1 MPQTAKKTTREEQKT
16 GGRRAKAPDRRERR
30 ESDAQLLAM
39 WQERAE
45 LARKET
51 AELRELMERR
61 EALYRGSRDID
72 VVGRGGQLS
81 SGAPAAA
88 ATVVRNI
95 VAECV
100 ESLVDSSI
108 PQPKVTAR
116 RKEDEPLAA
125 LVEDI
130 LRAELDRLPFEQ
142 LNDLDERTTPIQGG
156 DFFHVEWSCDGCA
169 DGELSVSLCHPR
181 QVLPQPGVTSIE
193 DMDYIILEQP
203 QTKQRIR
210 RLFGVDVSDEG
221 EEDPG
226 ARGSETAQEI
236 GRAHV

>member
-125 LVEDI
+125 LVEAASGGKYGARD
-130 LRAELDRLPFEQ
+130 LR
-142 LNDLDERTTPIQGG
+142 RTIR
-156 DFFHVEWSCDGCA
+156 
-169 DGELSVSLCHPR
+169 R
-181 QVLPQPGVTSIE
+181 QV
-193 DMDYIILEQP
+193 
-203 QTKQRIR
+203 
-210 RLFGVDVSDEG
+210 
-221 EEDPG
+221 EDPLAERLLQG
-226 ARGSETAQEI
+226 TLGTAVTLDAED
-236 GRAHV
+236 GKPVLR

>member
-1 MPQTAKKTTREEQKT
+1 MPQTKNRPS
-16 GGRRAKAPDRRERR
+16 GKAAATKGPAEDRRQPPHLGRGNQQQR
-30 ESDAQLLAM
+30 DAQLLAM

-45 LARKET
+45 LARRET
-51 AELRELMERR
+51 AELRALMEQR
-61 EALYRGSRDID
+61 EALYQGTREVD

-125 LVEDI
+125 LVEDV
-130 LRAELDRLPFEQ
+130 LRAEPSVIR
-142 LNDLDERTTPIQGG
+142 
-156 DFFHVEWSCDGCA
+156 VED
-169 DGELSVSLCHPR
+169 
-181 QVLPQPGVTSIE
+181 
-193 DMDYIILEQP
+193 
-203 QTKQRIR
+203 
-210 RLFGVDVSDEG
+210 
-221 EEDPG
+221 
-226 ARGSETAQEI
+226 
-236 GRAHV
+236 

>member
-1 MPQTAKKTTREEQKT
+1 
-16 GGRRAKAPDRRERR
+16 
-30 ESDAQLLAM
+30 M

-116 RKEDEPLAA
+116 RKEDEPWPRWWRTSCAPSSTGCPLSSSTTSTSAPRPSREGTFSMWSGAA
-125 LVEDI
+125 T
-130 LRAELDRLPFEQ
+130 AAP
-142 LNDLDERTTPIQGG
+142 T
-156 DFFHVEWSCDGCA
+156 
-169 DGELSVSLCHPR
+169 
-181 QVLPQPGVTSIE
+181 
-193 DMDYIILEQP
+193 
-203 QTKQRIR
+203 
-210 RLFGVDVSDEG
+210 
-221 EEDPG
+221 
-226 ARGSETAQEI
+226 GSSA
-236 GRAHV
+236 